1 MIILT
6 KSLMRNSIARIR
18 IKAPTE
24 EIYSKSTTCD
34 FLLVVTL

>member
-6 KSLMRNSIARIR
+6 KSLMRNSIARM
-18 IKAPTE
+18 KAPTE